1 LRFAFV
7 AVLVVA
13 VSCTSTAPAAPSA
26 TDIAAT
32 ATEPPP
38 SAPPPTPKPAPIIGW
53 TYEGTVRENAV
64 DARDLILPDGSYR
77 QVFSRFRSFQPGPEG
92 NGIGAYYVTAISKDG
107 LHWTDEGE
115 SSLGYFIPVRLPD
128 GTYRAFASGRLTLY
142 SSTDGMSWKP
152 GGRISPPEAGNPKCG
167 TTSGMFS
174 DVVALPDGALRAYYN
189 CIVATFSNIPAT
201 EVKSATSKDGL
212 VWQIDPGVRINP
224 LDGPEVRRDD
234 DGHVDTGA
242 AEHPRVVRL
251 PDGTLKMF
259 YGSLNG
265 SGLWSATSSDG
276 LAWTNRHFEG
286 VRGGDPDVIV
296 LPDGRLRVFVNGT
309 VGLPSEFGG
318 KSPGE
323 NSSRMVSYV
332 YGPTNY
338 RVGVPLLR
346 TECSPCAVGAPP
358 HFTVTIEGSGP
369 RVTLGAVGY
378 DQAAAFDLVNG
389 SDTRAKVSFT
399 PSSGSPPFTADA
411 TISFGVPDA
420 HQFDILAAGVVVVA
434 DDGTTKVVTAVLWSR
449 GSPPPVGPCQL
460 GSDIPV
466 VGCYVAGSTGP
477 DGKPLMC
484 VPVRDRQ
491 QPPACGPYL
500 PPDTLKGVPPC
511 QFDAAVPVDG
521 CYVKG
526 SSGPDGSP
534 LVCVPLAAR
543 ELKLQPPVCGPY
555 LVPVH

>member
-1 LRFAFV
+1 MRFAFV
-7 AVLVVA
+7 AILVVG
-13 VSCTSTAPAAPSA
+13 VSCTSTAPAAPSGA
-26 TDIAAT
+26 GSAETAASPAASTPT
-32 ATEPPP
+32 A
-38 SAPPPTPKPAPIIGW
+38 TPKPAPVIGW
-53 TYEGTVRENAV
+53 SYEGTVRENAV
-64 DARDLILPDGSYR
+64 DARSVILPDGSYR
-77 QVFSRFRSFQPGPEG
+77 QVFSRWRSFGPPPAADG
-92 NGIGAYYVTAISKDG
+92 VDAYYVTAISKDG

-115 SSLGYFIPVRLPD
+115 SSLGYYIPVRLSD

-142 SSTDGMSWKP
+142 SSTDALTWKP

-167 TTSGMFS
+167 STSGMFS
-174 DVVALPDGALRAYYN
+174 DVIALPDGTLRAYYN
-189 CIVATFSNIPAT
+189 CIVATFFNIPAT

-212 VWQIDPGVRINP
+212 AWQIDPGVRINP
-224 LDGPEVRRDD
+224 LEGPEVRRSD

-296 LPDGRLRVFVNGT
+296 LPGGRLRVFVNGT
-309 VGLPSEFGG
+309 VGLPREFAG
-318 KSPGE
+318 KTPGE
-323 NSSRMVSYV
+323 NWSRMVSYV
-332 YGPTNY
+332 YGPMNY
-338 RVGVPLLR
+338 RLAVPTLR
-346 TECSPCAVGAPP
+346 TECSPCALGAPQ

-369 RVTLGAVGY
+369 LITLGAVGY
-378 DQAAAFDLVNG
+378 DHTAAVDLVNG
-389 SDTRAKVSFT
+389 SDSRAKVAFK

-411 TISFGVPDA
+411 TIAFGVPDA
-420 HQFDILAAGVVVVA
+420 HQFDILAAGIVIVA
-434 DDGTTKVVTAVLWSR
+434 DDGDTTVVTALLWSR

-466 VGCYVAGSTGP
+466 VGCYVTGITGP
-477 DGKPLMC
+477 DGNPLMC
-484 VPVRDRQ
+484 VPASDRQ
-491 QPPACGPYL
+491 QPPACAPYL
-500 PPDTLKGVPPC
+500 PPGSVKSVPPC
-511 QFDAAVPVDG
+511 QIDAAVPVDG